1 MIQPNFKWWLGVV
14 EDRADPERIGRY
26 RVRILGYH
34 TANKVELPTEDLPW
48 ASTVLPVT
56 SASISGVSETPNLVE
71 GSTVVGFFGDGDDE
85 QLPVIMGTLP
95 GIPQERIEDPSVGF
109 SDPYNNYPRNGEE
122 EGYNKLKEPDIS
134 RLARGANAEDHASL
148 IQKRADRVVDIPTA
162 KAPSVISVA
171 EDVAGVP
178 YENEYWSEPHPRFG
192 TTANGS
198 YTPPGEAPTFDD
210 GTTSVYPY
218 NDVRETESGHVFE
231 VDDTPGNGRIHEYH
245 NSGTYYEIQADG
257 SKITKVVG
265 DDFEISVQ
273 NKKVFIGGSCDVT
286 IAGDAKL
293 IVDGDM
299 IQEIGGN
306 LITTVYKDRITK
318 IGGNDVTEVLS
329 GVNTNIAKDL
339 GVRVG
344 LQHSFSTGSDS
355 SVQIGGSSTTS
366 AGADYAV
373 TSAFGRMD
381 FLTGLGL
388 SMTTAAGNI
397 TQTAAAG
404 TFRASGVGMSLLSST
419 TQNIVA
425 GGAQLL
431 ETGGAQTISVGAAQT
446 IAVIGAQTT
455 SVGGV
460 QTVAAASQIITAATR
475 AITAVTTHTGAYTI
489 SGLATAGSVY
499 SAGTIISGTTSLSTH
514 IHSGVTT
521 GVGTSGPPV

>member
-34 TANKVELPTEDLPW
+34 TANKVELPTQDLPW

-95 GIPQERIEDPSVGF
+95 GIPQEKIEDPSVGF

-134 RLARGANAEDHASL
+134 RLARGSNAEEHASL
-148 IQKRADRVVDIPTA
+148 IQKRADRIVDIPTA
-162 KAPSVISVA
+162 KASSVISVA

-192 TTANGS
+192 STDSGT
-198 YTPPGEAPTFDD
+198 YTPPGEAPTFED

-286 IAGDAKL
+286 IAGNAKL

-355 SVQIGGSSTTS
+355 NVQIGGSSATSVGEDYKVNSS
-366 AGADYAV
+366 AG
-373 TSAFGRMD
+373 FMD
-381 FLTGLGL
+381 FVSGLGV
-388 SMTTAAGNI
+388 STTTTAGNI
-397 TQTAAAG
+397 LSSAPLGNFSANG
-404 TFRASGVGMSLLSST
+404 LGMKLISST
-419 TQNIVA
+419 TQTIAAGAGQLIEAGLTQEMTA
-425 GGAQLL
+425 GGVQKMLAATRVITTGYTTYTGVYNV
-431 ETGGAQTISVGAAQT
+431 TGGAN
-446 IAVIGAQTT
+446 
-455 SVGGV
+455 
-460 QTVAAASQIITAATR
+460 
-475 AITAVTTHTGAYTI
+475 VTGTF
-489 SGLATAGSVY
+489 TAGNIWSPGRIMVK
-499 SAGTIISGTTSLSTH
+499 ALNLGTHFHT
-514 IHSGVTT
+514 GVTT
-521 GVGTSGPPV
+521 GAGVSGPPSSAPI

>member
-425 GGAQLL
+425 GGAQLI

-446 IAVIGAQTT
+446 TTVVGAQTT
-455 SVGGV
+455 
-460 QTVAAASQIITAATR
+460 TAASQVITAATR
-475 AITAVTTHTGAYTI
+475 AITSVTTHTGAYTI